1 MTGNRRISFFYMDS
15 PGPIEI
21 VVLVI
26 LIFLSGF
33 FSSAE
38 TAFVSCNKARIRSL
52 ADDGDK
58 KAARVLRILEK
69 SSKLL
74 STVLIGNNIVNLSAS
89 AISTMLATE
98 YFGIPVG
105 VMTGILTFIILIV
118 GEVVPKTWA
127 TVSADKMA
135 FAYSGII
142 QVLMVVFTPFILVV
156 NGFARAFLFVMR
168 IDADGKPDAITE
180 DAIKTYVDVSH
191 EDGEIEPEERDI
203 IYNLFDFTDHVAKD
217 IMIPKVRM
225 VSIDVENT
233 YDEVLAVFKE
243 CMYTRLPVYE
253 GEKENIIGVL
263 NIKDFITLDDHGNF
277 SVRDIMREALFT
289 HEFKK
294 TQDLLSQMRKE
305 TSNIVFVLSE
315 YGTVEGMITL
325 EDLLEEIVGEIR
337 DEFDEDEKELIRKE
351 EDGKYVVEGALS
363 LDDLNEALGTN
374 LTSEEYDSVGGI
386 IIEHLDHVPDDGEE
400 VTLEDGTVLKVCG
413 MDQNRIEEVEI
424 RLPEPADSEPSS
436 DNEDAEHDEKA
447 PGETVSDAE
456 AKSSE
461 SQAPG
466 KTE

>member
-1 MTGNRRISFFYMDS
+1 MDS
-15 PGPIEI
+15 PGPIQ
-21 VVLVI
+21 VVTLII

-69 SSKLL
+69 GSKLL
-74 STVLIGNNIVNLSAS
+74 STVLIGNNIVNLTAS

-98 YFGIPVG
+98 YFGISVG
-105 VMTGILTFIILIV
+105 IMTGILTFVILIV

-135 FAYSGII
+135 LAYSGII
-142 QVLMVVFTPFILVV
+142 ELLMIIFTPFIIIV
-156 NGFARAFLFVMR
+156 NGVAKAILFIMR

-191 EDGEIEPEERDI
+191 EDGEIEPEERDM

-225 VSIDVENT
+225 VCIDVDNT

-243 CMYTRLPVYE
+243 CMYTRLPVYDE
-253 GEKENIIGVL
+253 ERENIIGVV
-263 NIKDFITLDDHGNF
+263 NMKEFIGLEDHENF
-277 SVRDIMREALFT
+277 KVRDIMREALFT

-294 TQDLLSQMRKE
+294 TQDLLAQMRKE

-315 YGTVEGMITL
+315 YGTMEGMITL

-337 DEFDEDEKELIRKE
+337 DEFDEDEKELIRKK
-351 EDGKYVVEGALS
+351 EDGKYIVEGALS
-363 LDDLNEALGTN
+363 IDDFNEAVGTS
-374 LTSEEYDSVGGI
+374 LASEEYDSMGGI
-386 IIEHLDHVPDDGEE
+386 IIERLDHMPEDGEE
-400 VTLEDGTVLKVCG
+400 VTLEDGTTLKVLG
-413 MDQNRIEEVEI
+413 MDQNRIEEVEVT
-424 RLPEPADSEPSS
+424 LSESALEEIAKKAESESAS
-436 DNEDAEHDEKA
+436 DENAETE
-447 PGETVSDAE
+447 SE
-456 AKSSE
+456 AKVSTLTC
-461 SQAPG
+461 QD
-466 KTE
+466 

>member
-1 MTGNRRISFFYMDS
+1 MDS
-15 PGPIEI
+15 SGPIQI
-21 VVLVI
+21 ITLII

-69 SSKLL
+69 GSKLL

-89 AISTMLATE
+89 SISTVLATD
-98 YFGIPVG
+98 YFGMPVG
-105 VMTGILTFIILIV
+105 IMTGILTFVILII

-135 FAYSGII
+135 LNYARII
-142 QVLMVVFTPFILVV
+142 QILMVVFTPIIFVV
-156 NGFARAFLFVMR
+156 NGVAKAFLFVMR
-168 IDADGKPDAITE
+168 IDADGKSDAITE

-225 VSIDVENT
+225 VSVDVNFT
-233 YDEVLAVFKE
+233 YDEVLDVFKE

-253 GEKENIIGVL
+253 EEKENIIGVI
-263 NIKDFITLDDHGNF
+263 NMKDFIALEDHENF
-277 SVRDIMREALFT
+277 KVRDIMREALYT

-294 TQDLLSQMRKE
+294 TQDLLAQMRKE
-305 TSNIVFVLSE
+305 TSNIVFVLNE
-315 YGTVEGMITL
+315 YGTIEGMITL

-337 DEFDEDEKELIRKE
+337 DEYDEDEKELIQKVEDRK
-351 EDGKYVVEGALS
+351 YIVEGALS
-363 LDDLNEALGTN
+363 LDDFNEAVGTN
-374 LTSEEYDSVGGI
+374 LTSEEYDSIGGI
-386 IIEHLDHVPDDGEE
+386 VIEHLDHLPQDGEE
-400 VTLEDGTVLKVCG
+400 VVLEDGTVLKVLG
-413 MDQNRIEEVEI
+413 MDQKRIEEVEI
-424 RLPEPADSEPSS
+424 TLPEPAEEEAQAEE
-436 DNEDAEHDEKA
+436 NEEASEKA
-447 PGETVSDAE
+447 E
-456 AKSSE
+456 
-461 SQAPG
+461 
-466 KTE
+466 

>member
-1 MTGNRRISFFYMDS
+1 MDS

-21 VVLVI
+21 VTLII

-69 SSKLL
+69 GSKLL
-74 STVLIGNNIVNLSAS
+74 STVLIGNNIVNLTAS

-105 VMTGILTFIILIV
+105 IMTGLLTFVILII

-135 FAYSGII
+135 MLYSGII
-142 QVLMVVFTPFILVV
+142 EMLMVIFTPFIFIV
-156 NGFARAFLFVMR
+156 NGVAKILLFIMR
-168 IDADGKPDAITE
+168 IDADGRTDAITE

-191 EDGEIEPEERDI
+191 EDGEIEPEERDM

-225 VSIDVENT
+225 VSVDVESK
-233 YDEVLAVFKE
+233 YEEVLAVFKE
-243 CMYTRLPVYE
+243 YMYTRLPVYE
-253 GEKENIIGVL
+253 GEKENIIGVI
-263 NIKDFITLDDHGNF
+263 NMKEFIGLDRKGF
-277 SVRDIMREALFT
+277 SVRNIMREAYFT

-294 TQDLLSQMRKE
+294 TQDLLAQMRKE
-305 TSNIVFVLSE
+305 TFNIVFVLSE

-325 EDLLEEIVGEIR
+325 EDLLEELVGEIR
-337 DEFDEDEKELIRKE
+337 DEFDEDEKELIQKK
-351 EDGKYVVEGALS
+351 EDGKYLVEGALS
-363 LDDLNEALGTN
+363 IDDFNEAVGTS
-374 LTSEEYDSVGGI
+374 LSSEEYDSMGGI
-386 IIEHLDHVPDDGEE
+386 IIERLDHMPEDGDE
-400 VTLEDGTVLKVCG
+400 VTLEDGTVLKVIG

-424 RLPEPADSEPSS
+424 TLPPEVLEEIAKKSESEEKT
-436 DNEDAEHDEKA
+436 DEDEDETEDAATDK
-447 PGETVSDAE
+447 
-456 AKSSE
+456 
-461 SQAPG
+461 
-466 KTE
+466 

>member
-1 MTGNRRISFFYMDS
+1 MDS
-15 PGPIEI
+15 SGPIQI
-21 VVLVI
+21 SVLII

-52 ADDGDK
+52 ADDGNK
-58 KAARVLRILEK
+58 KAARVLHILEK
-69 SSKLL
+69 GSKLL

-105 VMTGILTFIILIV
+105 VMTGILTFIILII

-135 FAYSGII
+135 LNYARII
-142 QVLMVVFTPFILVV
+142 QVLMVVFTPIIFIV
-156 NGFARAFLFVMR
+156 NGVAKAILFVMR
-168 IDADGKPDAITE
+168 IDADGKTDAITE

-225 VSIDVENT
+225 VSVDVNFT

-253 GEKENIIGVL
+253 DEKENIIGVI
-263 NIKDFITLDDHGNF
+263 NMKDFIALEDPENF
-277 SVRDIMREALFT
+277 KVRDIMREALYT

-294 TQDLLSQMRKE
+294 TQDLLAQMRKE
-305 TSNIVFVLSE
+305 TSNIVFVLNE
-315 YGTVEGMITL
+315 YGTIEGMITL

-337 DEFDEDEKELIRKE
+337 DEYDEDEKELIRKV
-351 EDGKYVVEGALS
+351 EDRKYVVEGALS
-363 LDDLNEALGTN
+363 LDDFNEAVGTN
-374 LTSEEYDSVGGI
+374 LESEEYDSVGGI
-386 IIEHLDHVPDDGEE
+386 IIEHLDHLPQDGEE
-400 VTLEDGTVLKVCG
+400 VVLEDGTILKVLG
-413 MDQNRIEEVEI
+413 MDQKRIEEVEI
-424 RLPEPADSEPSS
+424 TLPEPVE
-436 DNEDAEHDEKA
+436 E
-447 PGETVSDAE
+447 
-456 AKSSE
+456 E
-461 SQAPG
+461 SQAEESEETAE
-466 KTE
+466 KAE

>member
-1 MTGNRRISFFYMDS
+1 MDS

-21 VVLVI
+21 VTLII

-52 ADDGDK
+52 ADDGNK
-58 KAARVLRILEK
+58 RAARVLRILEK
-69 SSKLL
+69 GSKLL
-74 STVLIGNNIVNLSAS
+74 STVLIGNNIVNLTAS

-105 VMTGILTFIILIV
+105 VMTGILTFVILIV

-135 FAYSGII
+135 LAYSGII
-142 QVLMVVFTPFILVV
+142 EMLMVVFTPFILIV
-156 NGFARAFLFVMR
+156 NGVAKAILFVMR

-191 EDGEIEPEERDI
+191 EDGEIEPEERDM

-225 VSIDVENT
+225 VSIDVNSSYT
-233 YDEVLAVFKE
+233 DVLNVFRE
-243 CMYTRLPVYE
+243 CMYTRLPVYD
-253 GEKENIIGVL
+253 GEKENIIGVI
-263 NIKDFITLDDHGNF
+263 NMKEFIGLEKNDAF

-294 TQDLLSQMRKE
+294 TQDLLAQMRKE
-305 TSNIVFVLSE
+305 TSNIVFVLNE
-315 YGTVEGMITL
+315 YGTMEGMITL

-337 DEFDEDEKELIRKE
+337 DEFDEDEKELIQKR

-363 LDDLNEALGTN
+363 LDDLNEALGTD

-386 IIEHLDHVPDDGEE
+386 LIEHLDHVPEDGEE
-400 VTLEDGTVLKVCG
+400 VTLDDGTVLKVLG
-413 MDQNRIEEVEI
+413 MDQNRIVEVEI
-424 RLPEPADSEPSS
+424 TLPEPAEEEVSQGDGSTDSPDDQTAGS
-436 DNEDAEHDEKA
+436 
-447 PGETVSDAE
+447 
-456 AKSSE
+456 
-461 SQAPG
+461 
-466 KTE
+466 

>member
-1 MTGNRRISFFYMDS
+1 MDS

-21 VVLVI
+21 VTLII

-52 ADDGDK
+52 ADDGNK
-58 KAARVLRILEK
+58 RAARVLRILEK
-69 SSKLL
+69 GSKLL
-74 STVLIGNNIVNLSAS
+74 STVLIGNNIVNLTAS

-105 VMTGILTFIILIV
+105 VMTGILTFVILIV

-135 FAYSGII
+135 LAYSGII
-142 QVLMVVFTPFILVV
+142 EMLMVVFTPFILIV
-156 NGFARAFLFVMR
+156 NGVAKAILFVMR

-191 EDGEIEPEERDI
+191 EDGEIEPEERDM

-225 VSIDVENT
+225 VSVDVNST
-233 YDEVLAVFKE
+233 YSDILAVFRE

-253 GEKENIIGVL
+253 GEKENIIGVI
-263 NIKDFITLDDHGNF
+263 NMKEFIGLEKNDTF

-294 TQDLLSQMRKE
+294 TQHLLAQMRKE
-305 TSNIVFVLSE
+305 TSNIVFVLNE
-315 YGTVEGMITL
+315 YGTMEGMITL

-337 DEFDEDEKELIRKE
+337 DEFDEDEKELIQKR

-363 LDDLNEALGTN
+363 LDDLNEALGTD

-386 IIEHLDHVPDDGEE
+386 LIEHLDHVPEDGEE
-400 VTLEDGTVLKVCG
+400 VTLDDGTVLKVLG
-413 MDQNRIEEVEI
+413 MDQNRIVEVEI
-424 RLPEPADSEPSS
+424 TLPEPAEEEEVSQGDGSTDSPDDQTAGS
-436 DNEDAEHDEKA
+436 
-447 PGETVSDAE
+447 
-456 AKSSE
+456 
-461 SQAPG
+461 
-466 KTE
+466 

>member
-1 MTGNRRISFFYMDS
+1 MDS

-21 VVLVI
+21 VTLVI

-52 ADDGDK
+52 ADDGNK
-58 KAARVLRILEK
+58 RAARVLRILEK

-74 STVLIGNNIVNLSAS
+74 STVLIGNNIVNLTAS
-89 AISTMLATE
+89 AISTMLAAD
-98 YFGIPVG
+98 YFGISVG
-105 VMTGILTFIILIV
+105 IMTGILTFVILII

-135 FAYSGII
+135 LAYSGII
-142 QVLMVVFTPFILVV
+142 EMLMVVFTPFILVV
-156 NGFARAFLFVMR
+156 NGVAKAFLFVMR

-180 DAIKTYVDVSH
+180 DAIKTCVDVSH

-225 VSIDVENT
+225 ISIDVENT

-243 CMYTRLPVYE
+243 YMYTRLPVYE
-253 GEKENIIGVL
+253 GEKENIIGVV
-263 NIKDFITLDDHGNF
+263 NIKDFITLEDHENF
-277 SVRDIMREALFT
+277 NVRDIMREALFT

-363 LDDLNEALGTN
+363 LDDLNEALGTT
-374 LTSEEYDSVGGI
+374 LSSEEYDSVGGI
-386 IIEHLDHVPDDGEE
+386 IIEHLDHVPADGEE

-424 RLPEPADSEPSS
+424 TLPEPVDDSTEEDEASEHENKAS
-436 DNEDAEHDEKA
+436 DE
-447 PGETVSDAE
+447 SDSGQTSVNSD
-456 AKSSE
+456 KSE
-461 SQAPG
+461 
-466 KTE
+466 

>member
-1 MTGNRRISFFYMDS
+1 MDS
-15 PGPIEI
+15 SGPIQI
-21 VVLVI
+21 SVLII

-52 ADDGDK
+52 ADDGNK

-69 SSKLL
+69 GSKLL

-105 VMTGILTFIILIV
+105 VMTGILTFIILII

-135 FAYSGII
+135 LNYARII
-142 QVLMVVFTPFILVV
+142 QVLMVVFTPIIFIV
-156 NGFARAFLFVMR
+156 NGVAKAILFVMR
-168 IDADGKPDAITE
+168 IDADGKTDAITE

-225 VSIDVENT
+225 VSVDVNFT

-253 GEKENIIGVL
+253 DEKENIIGVI
-263 NIKDFITLDDHGNF
+263 NMKDFIALEDPENF
-277 SVRDIMREALFT
+277 KVRDIMREALYT

-294 TQDLLSQMRKE
+294 TQDLLAQMRKE
-305 TSNIVFVLSE
+305 TSNIVFVLNE
-315 YGTVEGMITL
+315 YGTIEGMITL

-337 DEFDEDEKELIRKE
+337 DEYDEDEKELIRKI
-351 EDGKYVVEGALS
+351 DDRVYVVEGALS
-363 LDDLNEALGTN
+363 LDDFNEAVGTN
-374 LTSEEYDSVGGI
+374 LESEEYDSVGGI
-386 IIEHLDHVPDDGEE
+386 VIEHLDHLPKDGEE
-400 VTLEDGTVLKVCG
+400 VVLEDGTILKVLG
-413 MDQNRIEEVEI
+413 MDQKRIEEVEI
-424 RLPEPADSEPSS
+424 TLPEPVEEEVQAEESEES
-436 DNEDAEHDEKA
+436 AEKA
-447 PGETVSDAE
+447 E
-456 AKSSE
+456 
-461 SQAPG
+461 
-466 KTE
+466 

>member
-1 MTGNRRISFFYMDS
+1 MDS

-21 VVLVI
+21 VTLVI

-52 ADDGDK
+52 ADDGNK

-74 STVLIGNNIVNLSAS
+74 STVLIGNNIVNLTAS
-89 AISTMLATE
+89 AISTMLAAD

-105 VMTGILTFIILIV
+105 IMTGILTFVILII

-135 FAYSGII
+135 MAYARII
-142 QVLMVVFTPFILVV
+142 GLLMILFTPLILIV
-156 NGFARAFLFVMR
+156 NGVAKAILFVIR

-225 VSIDVENT
+225 VSIDVNNT
-233 YDEVLAVFKE
+233 YEEVLAVFKE

-253 GEKENIIGVL
+253 GEKENIIGVV
-263 NIKDFITLDDHGNF
+263 NIKDFIVIEDEAGF
-277 SVRDIMREALFT
+277 KVRDIMREALFT

-294 TQDLLSQMRKE
+294 TQDLLNQMRKE

-363 LDDLNEALGTN
+363 LDDLNEALGTT
-374 LTSEEYDSVGGI
+374 LSSEEYDSVGGI
-386 IIEHLDHVPDDGEE
+386 IIEHLDHVPEDGEE
-400 VTLEDGTVLKVCG
+400 VTLDDGTVLKVCG

-424 RLPEPADSEPSS
+424 TLPEPVEDTADSE
-436 DNEDAEHDEKA
+436 EDSEDKDESREK
-447 PGETVSDAE
+447 P
-456 AKSSE
+456 AKSEDHASE
-461 SQAPG
+461 SDKKG
-466 KTE
+466 

>member
-1 MTGNRRISFFYMDS
+1 MDS
-15 PGPIEI
+15 SGPIQI
-21 VVLVI
+21 SVLII

-52 ADDGDK
+52 ADDGNK

-69 SSKLL
+69 GSKLL

-105 VMTGILTFIILIV
+105 VMTGILTFIILII

-135 FAYSGII
+135 LNYARII
-142 QVLMVVFTPFILVV
+142 QVLMVVFTPIIFIV
-156 NGFARAFLFVMR
+156 NGVAKAILFVMR
-168 IDADGKPDAITE
+168 IDADGKTDAITE

-225 VSIDVENT
+225 VSVDVNFT
-233 YDEVLAVFKE
+233 YDEVLGVFKE

-253 GEKENIIGVL
+253 DEKENIIGVI
-263 NIKDFITLDDHGNF
+263 NMKDFIALEDHENF
-277 SVRDIMREALFT
+277 KVRDIMREALYT

-294 TQDLLSQMRKE
+294 TQDLLAQMRKE
-305 TSNIVFVLSE
+305 TSNIVFVLNE
-315 YGTVEGMITL
+315 YGTIEGMITL

-337 DEFDEDEKELIRKE
+337 DEYDEDEKELIQKID
-351 EDGKYVVEGALS
+351 DGKYVVEGALS
-363 LDDLNEALGTN
+363 LDDFNEAVGTN
-374 LTSEEYDSVGGI
+374 LESEEYDSVGGI
-386 IIEHLDHVPDDGEE
+386 IIEHLDHLPQDGEE
-400 VTLEDGTVLKVCG
+400 VVLEDGTILKVLG
-413 MDQNRIEEVEI
+413 MDQKRIEEVEI
-424 RLPEPADSEPSS
+424 TLPEPKEDEAASDENSDQAEKEDSKSEKSDSE
-436 DNEDAEHDEKA
+436 
-447 PGETVSDAE
+447 
-456 AKSSE
+456 AK
-461 SQAPG
+461 
-466 KTE
+466 

>member
-1 MTGNRRISFFYMDS
+1 MDS
-15 PGPIEI
+15 SGPIQI
-21 VVLVI
+21 ITLII

-69 SSKLL
+69 GSKLL

-105 VMTGILTFIILIV
+105 VMTGILTFVILII

-135 FAYSGII
+135 LAYAGII
-142 QVLMVVFTPFILVV
+142 QGLMVVFTPIIFIV
-156 NGFARAFLFVMR
+156 NGVAKAILFVMR

-225 VSIDVENT
+225 VSVDVNFT
-233 YDEVLAVFKE
+233 YDEVLDVFKE

-253 GEKENIIGVL
+253 DEKENIIGVI
-263 NIKDFITLDDHGNF
+263 NMKDFIALEDHENF
-277 SVRDIMREALFT
+277 KVRDIMREALYT

-294 TQDLLSQMRKE
+294 TQDLLAQMRKE
-305 TSNIVFVLSE
+305 TSNIVFVLNE
-315 YGTVEGMITL
+315 YGTIEGMITL

-337 DEFDEDEKELIRKE
+337 DEYDEDEKELIQKVEDRK
-351 EDGKYVVEGALS
+351 YIVEGALS
-363 LDDLNEALGTN
+363 LDDFNEAVGTN
-374 LTSEEYDSVGGI
+374 LSSEEYDSVGGI
-386 IIEHLDHVPDDGEE
+386 VIEHLDHLPQDGEE
-400 VTLEDGTVLKVCG
+400 VVLEDGTVLKVLG
-413 MDQNRIEEVEI
+413 MDQKRIEEVEI
-424 RLPEPADSEPSS
+424 TLPEPVEDEAQTEESEESS
-436 DNEDAEHDEKA
+436 EKA
-447 PGETVSDAE
+447 E
-456 AKSSE
+456 
-461 SQAPG
+461 
-466 KTE
+466 

>member
-1 MTGNRRISFFYMDS
+1 MDS
-15 PGPIEI
+15 PGPIQI
-21 VVLVI
+21 VTLII

-69 SSKLL
+69 GSKLL
-74 STVLIGNNIVNLSAS
+74 STVLIGNNIVNLTAS
-89 AISTMLATE
+89 AISTMLATG

-105 VMTGILTFIILIV
+105 IMTGILTFVILII

-135 FAYSGII
+135 LAYAGII
-142 QVLMVVFTPFILVV
+142 DILMVVFTPFIIIV
-156 NGFARAFLFVMR
+156 NGVAKAILFIMR
-168 IDADGKPDAITE
+168 IDADGKSDAITE

-191 EDGEIEPEERDI
+191 EDGEIEREEREM

-225 VSIDVENT
+225 VCIDVDNT
-233 YDEVLAVFKE
+233 YDEVLKVFKE
-243 CMYTRLPVYE
+243 CMYTRLPVYDE
-253 GEKENIIGVL
+253 ERENIIGVV
-263 NIKDFITLDDHGNF
+263 NMKEFIGLEDHENLK
-277 SVRDIMREALFT
+277 VRDIMREALFT

-294 TQDLLSQMRKE
+294 TQDLLAQMRKE

-315 YGTVEGMITL
+315 YGTMEGMITL

-337 DEFDEDEKELIRKE
+337 DEFDEDEKELIQKK

-363 LDDLNEALGTN
+363 IDDFNEAVGTS
-374 LTSEEYDSVGGI
+374 LTSDEYDSMGGI
-386 IIEHLDHVPDDGEE
+386 IIEHLDHLPEDGEE
-400 VTLEDGTVLKVCG
+400 VTLDDGTTLKVLG
-413 MDQNRIEEVEI
+413 MDQNRIVEVEVTLSQSVLEEI
-424 RLPEPADSEPSS
+424 AKK
-436 DNEDAEHDEKA
+436 AESEKA
-447 PGETVSDAE
+447 SEEPDAAAEETTA
-456 AKSSE
+456 
-461 SQAPG
+461 G
-466 KTE
+466 

>member
-1 MTGNRRISFFYMDS
+1 MDS
-15 PGPIEI
+15 PGPIQI
-21 VVLVI
+21 VTLII

-69 SSKLL
+69 GSKLL
-74 STVLIGNNIVNLSAS
+74 STVLIGNNIVNLTAS
-89 AISTMLATE
+89 AISTMLATG

-105 VMTGILTFIILIV
+105 IMTGILTFVILII

-135 FAYSGII
+135 LAYAGII
-142 QVLMVVFTPFILVV
+142 DILMVVFTPFIVIV
-156 NGFARAFLFVMR
+156 NGVAKAILFIMR
-168 IDADGKPDAITE
+168 IDADGKSDAITE

-191 EDGEIEPEERDI
+191 EDGEIEREEREM

-225 VSIDVENT
+225 VCIDVDNT
-233 YDEVLAVFKE
+233 YDEVLKVFKE
-243 CMYTRLPVYE
+243 CMYTRLPVYDE
-253 GEKENIIGVL
+253 ERENIIGVV
-263 NIKDFITLDDHGNF
+263 NMKEFIGLEDHENF
-277 SVRDIMREALFT
+277 KVRDIMREALFT

-294 TQDLLSQMRKE
+294 TQDLLAQMRKE

-315 YGTVEGMITL
+315 YGTMEGMITL

-337 DEFDEDEKELIRKE
+337 DEFDEDEKELIQKK

-363 LDDLNEALGTN
+363 IDDFNEAVGTS
-374 LTSEEYDSVGGI
+374 LTSDEYDSMGGI
-386 IIEHLDHVPDDGEE
+386 IIEHLDHLPEDGEE
-400 VTLEDGTVLKVCG
+400 VTLDDGTTLKVLG
-413 MDQNRIEEVEI
+413 MDQNRIVEVEVTLSQSVLEEI
-424 RLPEPADSEPSS
+424 AKK
-436 DNEDAEHDEKA
+436 AESEKA
-447 PGETVSDAE
+447 SEEPDAAAEETTA
-456 AKSSE
+456 
-461 SQAPG
+461 G
-466 KTE
+466 

>member
-1 MTGNRRISFFYMDS
+1 MDS
-15 PGPIEI
+15 PGPIQ
-21 VVLVI
+21 VVTLII

-69 SSKLL
+69 GSKLL
-74 STVLIGNNIVNLSAS
+74 STVLIGNNIVNLTAS

-98 YFGIPVG
+98 YFGISVG
-105 VMTGILTFIILIV
+105 IMTGILTFVILIV

-135 FAYSGII
+135 LAYSGII
-142 QVLMVVFTPFILVV
+142 ELLMIIFTPFIIIV
-156 NGFARAFLFVMR
+156 NGVAKAILFIMR
-168 IDADGKPDAITE
+168 IDADGKTDAITE

-191 EDGEIEPEERDI
+191 EDGEIEPEERDM

-225 VSIDVENT
+225 VCIDVDNT

-253 GEKENIIGVL
+253 GEKEHIIGVI
-263 NIKDFITLDDHGNF
+263 NMKEFIGLERKNF
-277 SVRDIMREALFT
+277 KVRDIMRKAYFT

-294 TQDLLSQMRKE
+294 TQDLLAQMRKE
-305 TSNIVFVLSE
+305 TFNIVFVLSE

-325 EDLLEEIVGEIR
+325 EDLLEELVGEIR
-337 DEFDEDEKELIRKE
+337 DEFDEDEKELIQKK
-351 EDGKYVVEGALS
+351 EDGKYLVEGALS
-363 LDDLNEALGTN
+363 IDDFNEAVGTA
-374 LTSEEYDSVGGI
+374 LSSDEYDSMGGI
-386 IIEHLDHVPDDGEE
+386 VIEHLDHMPEDGDE
-400 VTLEDGTVLKVCG
+400 VTLDDGTVLKVVG
-413 MDQNRIEEVEI
+413 MDQNRIVEVEI
-424 RLPEPADSEPSS
+424 TLPPEVLEEIAKKSETAEEADDQGLEGEEPDS
-436 DNEDAEHDEKA
+436 DK
-447 PGETVSDAE
+447 
-456 AKSSE
+456 
-461 SQAPG
+461 
-466 KTE
+466 

>member
-1 MTGNRRISFFYMDS
+1 MDS
-15 PGPIEI
+15 SGPIQI
-21 VVLVI
+21 ITLII

-58 KAARVLRILEK
+58 KATRVLRILEK
-69 SSKLL
+69 GSKLL

-89 AISTMLATE
+89 AISTVLATD
-98 YFGIPVG
+98 YFGMPVG
-105 VMTGILTFIILIV
+105 IMTGILTFVILII

-135 FAYSGII
+135 LNYARII
-142 QVLMVVFTPFILVV
+142 QILMVVFTPIIFVV
-156 NGFARAFLFVMR
+156 NGVAKAILFVMR

-225 VSIDVENT
+225 VSVDVNFT
-233 YDEVLAVFKE
+233 YDEVLDVFKE

-253 GEKENIIGVL
+253 DEKENIIGVI
-263 NIKDFITLDDHGNF
+263 NMKDFIALEDHENF
-277 SVRDIMREALFT
+277 KVRDIMREALYT

-294 TQDLLSQMRKE
+294 TQDLLAQMRKE
-305 TSNIVFVLSE
+305 TSNIVFVLNE
-315 YGTVEGMITL
+315 YGTIEGMITL

-337 DEFDEDEKELIRKE
+337 DEYDEDEKELIQKV
-351 EDGKYVVEGALS
+351 EDGKYIVEGALS
-363 LDDLNEALGTN
+363 LDDFNEAVGTN
-374 LTSEEYDSVGGI
+374 LTSEEYDSIGGI
-386 IIEHLDHVPDDGEE
+386 VIEHLDHLPQDGEE
-400 VTLEDGTVLKVCG
+400 VVLEDGTVLKVLG
-413 MDQNRIEEVEI
+413 MDQKRIEEVEI
-424 RLPEPADSEPSS
+424 TLPEPAE
-436 DNEDAEHDEKA
+436 EELQQGEEKEETAEKA
-447 PGETVSDAE
+447 E
-456 AKSSE
+456 
-461 SQAPG
+461 
-466 KTE
+466 

>member
-1 MTGNRRISFFYMDS
+1 MDS
-15 PGPIEI
+15 PGPIQI
-21 VVLVI
+21 VTLII

-58 KAARVLRILEK
+58 KAGRVLRILEK

-74 STVLIGNNIVNLSAS
+74 STVLIGNNIVNLTAS
-89 AISTMLATE
+89 AISAVLAAD
-98 YFGIPVG
+98 YFSISVG
-105 VMTGILTFIILIV
+105 LMTGILTFVILII

-135 FAYSGII
+135 MNYAGII
-142 QVLMVVFTPFILVV
+142 SVLMIIFTPLIVIV
-156 NGFARAFLFVMR
+156 NGVSKAILFVMR

-225 VSIDVENT
+225 VSVDVESS
-233 YDEVLAVFKE
+233 YGDVLAVFKE
-243 CMYTRLPVYE
+243 CMYTRLPVFE
-253 GEKENIIGVL
+253 EEKENIIGVL
-263 NIKDFITLDDHGNF
+263 NIKDFITIEDQGSF
-277 SVRDIMREALFT
+277 SVRNIMREAKFT

-294 TQDLLSQMRKE
+294 TQDLLTQMRNE

-337 DEFDEDEKELIRKE
+337 DEFDEDEKELIQKK

-363 LDDLNEALGTN
+363 LDDLNEALGTT
-374 LTSEEYDSVGGI
+374 LSSEEYDSVGGI
-386 IIEHLDHVPDDGEE
+386 LIEHLDHVPEDGEE
-400 VTLEDGTVLKVCG
+400 VTLDDGTILKVCG

-424 RLPEPADSEPSS
+424 TLPEPAEAEEFE
-436 DNEDAEHDEKA
+436 NESKTEDTDEKA
-447 PGETVSDAE
+447 SDE
-456 AKSSE
+456 SSE
-461 SQAPG
+461 KSASG
-466 KTE
+466 SDSAKKETED